1 MNQPKIQIRNDKC
14 YKCGKPLNMK
24 YHYDRRLSDWVCY
37 EVPICEGCR
46 DERMYIYVN
55 ERTGEQKAISNAEM
69 EQSRINLHEWLQ
81 NQGFELLRTETWKD
95 REKDNVDVTK
105 NQ

>member
-1 MNQPKIQIRNDKC
+1 
-14 YKCGKPLNMK
+14 
-24 YHYDRRLSDWVCY
+24 
-37 EVPICEGCR
+37 
-46 DERMYIYVN
+46 VN
-55 ERTGEQKAISNAEM
+55 ERTGEQKTISNAQM

-95 REKDNVDVTK
+95 REKDNADITK